1 MNLLTVKLLFP
12 ASVSA
17 SAIELSNL
25 CEGLRFDVQQG
36 VSSFHV
42 IISRYFPADDNEETF
57 LDHVTMGT
65 AVFSEVD
72 RTPRGS
78 EN

>member
-57 LDHVTMGT
+57 LDWIADMRRE
-65 AVFSEVD
+65 FSMLQWELL
-72 RTPRGS
+72 S
-78 EN
+78 FQK